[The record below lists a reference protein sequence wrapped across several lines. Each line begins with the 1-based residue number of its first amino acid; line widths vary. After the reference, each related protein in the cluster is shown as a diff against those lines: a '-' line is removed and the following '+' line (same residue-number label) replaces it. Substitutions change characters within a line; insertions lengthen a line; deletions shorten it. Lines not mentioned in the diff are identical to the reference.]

1 MKQTLFTIESSN
13 FFNNSGYEGGVI
25 KLENCI
31 NDGEN
36 WIYNSTF
43 EANIAEGS
51 GGAIF
56 SENSKL
62 GLISS

>member
-1 MKQTLFTIESSN
+1 MESSN
-13 FFNNSGYEGGVI
+13 FYNNSGYEGGVL
-25 KLENCI
+25 KLENCNI
-31 NDGEN
+31 DEN

-43 EANIAEGS
+43 EANFAEGS

-62 GLISS
+62 SINSS